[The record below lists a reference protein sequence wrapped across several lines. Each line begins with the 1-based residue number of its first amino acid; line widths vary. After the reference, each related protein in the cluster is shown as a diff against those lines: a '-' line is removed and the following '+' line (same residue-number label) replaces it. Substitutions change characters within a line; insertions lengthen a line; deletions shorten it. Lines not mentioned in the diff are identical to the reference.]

1 MYIYLCL
8 VITSHIVIQTT
19 ILTYKHSNG
28 YDNSN
33 NLSQAS
39 QRLTY
44 IHHIR
49 HYCFYINIYY
59 IIYYII
65 LHIYFMLY
73 IYIYTHCTI
82 IYYVCRRRAS
92 ASGRAP
98 RCRRRRVRRPRFRR
112 FITLYKLINNN

>member
-73 IYIYTHCTI
+73 IYIY
-82 IYYVCRRRAS
+82 IYTLYYHILCLSQAS
-92 ASGRAP
+92 QRQ
-98 RCRRRRVRRPRFRR
+98 RPRSALPAAASPAPAVSEVYN
-112 FITLYKLINNN
+112 IIQIDK